1 MRGKTMVAAALLVA
15 AGGCGEP
22 VERAEGV
29 PLERVPPDIM
39 KVANK
44 NLPGIKFNLAR
55 KIKVKG
61 QDAYEIQGKDQRGK
75 VREVEVSTAGKV
87 LEIE

>member
-1 MRGKTMVAAALLVA
+1 MLAAVWLAA
-15 AGGCGEP
+15 AGGCGET

-29 PLERVPPDIM
+29 PLDQMPRDIM

-44 NLPGIKFNLAR
+44 TLPGIKFNLAR
-55 KIKVKG
+55 KIKVNG
-61 QDAYEIQGKDQRGK
+61 QEAYEIQGKDRRGK
-75 VREVEVSTAGKV
+75 IREVEVSTAGKV